1 MLALIWAI
9 IIVVILLVLSIIYYF
24 NRFSILQNRI
34 ENSFSQIDVQ
44 LKKRADLVPNLM
56 ESVKGYVKHEKA
68 VITEVTNARKA
79 LVSSGT
85 LDKKIKAGDAL
96 QNALRSIFAIAE
108 NYPQLKANENFL
120 QLQQELSA
128 IEDKVAY

>member
-34 ENSFSQIDVQ
+34 ENSSSQIDVQ

-68 VITEVTNARKA
+68 VIT
-79 LVSSGT
+79 
-85 LDKKIKAGDAL
+85 
-96 QNALRSIFAIAE
+96 
-108 NYPQLKANENFL
+108 
-120 QLQQELSA
+120 
-128 IEDKVAY
+128 